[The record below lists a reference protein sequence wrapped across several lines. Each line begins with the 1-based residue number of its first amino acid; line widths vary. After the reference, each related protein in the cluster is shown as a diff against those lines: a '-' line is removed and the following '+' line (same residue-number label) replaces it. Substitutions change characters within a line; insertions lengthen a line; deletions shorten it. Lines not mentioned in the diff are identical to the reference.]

1 MASAKAAQAS
11 TYMVFLMLLFV
22 FMFAVMGRDL
32 LAGKLAD
39 GNRPIFDD
47 MYWSALTIF
56 QVRNPI

>member
-11 TYMVFLMLLFV
+11 TYMIFLMLLFI

-32 LAGKLAD
+32 LAGKIAD

-56 QVRNPI
+56 QVRTPI